1 MNLRLKTYLLLI
13 PPTLLLGGLY
23 LLSLLL
29 FNRRDAYDS
38 SLAQIK
44 DRASIVEAFIEAE
57 NPHTFAALQDYLDT
71 NLSESRE
78 RLLKNSADFEILVR
92 DSASKQIL
100 YSWKQ
105 NPRSAEEHPVS
116 LPWKHNYSEIRPLA
130 LSAFDSP
137 IELVF
142 VSQHPFHVFLDRK
155 FWVDVALILFLLI
168 ILGGL
173 LSEIIVRIIRRG
185 LSGVDINAA
194 ILSDFPNLK
203 SGQKGNRIQELDEL
217 SNTISTL
224 FDSYEAK
231 RSEKETLLSDP
242 QTILESSDLLQE
254 IRKHSEATDSITLSG
269 CDCTLWK
276 NDPDSRSHVSFL
288 FRHESQIFAFLGSP
302 KVASQGFDAGIIES
316 IVMDTTKQSPRFSEG
331 GNLGDRLES
340 LGLFRTWTLLEI
352 DPGKGLVKEYHSG
365 NPTSVATETTIGAN
379 SRLMIPLG
387 FELSTPIPKVIT
399 DSVHWKALIRRLF
412 NNHPGSAVLCVESR
426 MG

>member
-1 MNLRLKTYLLLI
+1 MLI

-57 NPHTFAALQDYLDT
+57 NPHTFAALQSYLDT

-78 RLLKNSADFEILVR
+78 RLLKNSADFEILLR
-92 DSASKQIL
+92 DSTNRQIL
-100 YSWKQ
+100 YSWKR
-105 NPRSAEEHPVS
+105 NPKGADEHTAS
-116 LPWKHNYSEIRPLA
+116 IPWEHSYSEIRPLA
-130 LSAFDSP
+130 LNAFDPP

-142 VSQHPFHVFLDRK
+142 VSQHPFRVFLDRK

-168 ILGGL
+168 MLGGL

-185 LSGVDINAA
+185 LSGVDIDATK
-194 ILSDFPNLK
+194 LSDFPNLK
-203 SGQKGNRIQELDEL
+203 SGQTGNRIQELDEL

-231 RSEKETLLSDP
+231 RNERKTLLSDP

-254 IRKHSEATDSITLSG
+254 IRKYSQATDTITLGG
-269 CDCTLWK
+269 CNYTLWK
-276 NDPDSRSHVSFL
+276 NDPDSRTHISFL
-288 FRHESQIFAFLGSP
+288 FRHEAQIFAFLGSP
-302 KVASQGFDAGIIES
+302 KVASQGFEAGIIEN
-316 IVMDTTKQSPRFSEG
+316 IVMDTTKQSPRSAEG
-331 GNLGDRLES
+331 DNLRDRLES
-340 LGLFRTWTLLEI
+340 LGLFRTWTLQQI
-352 DPGKGLVKEYHSG
+352 DPEKGVVKEYHSG
-365 NPTSVATETTIGAN
+365 NRMSVATETTIGTN
-379 SRLMIPLG
+379 SRLVIPLG
-387 FELSTPIPKVIT
+387 FELSTPLPTVIM

-412 NNHPGSAVLCVESR
+412 ENRSESAVLCVESQ